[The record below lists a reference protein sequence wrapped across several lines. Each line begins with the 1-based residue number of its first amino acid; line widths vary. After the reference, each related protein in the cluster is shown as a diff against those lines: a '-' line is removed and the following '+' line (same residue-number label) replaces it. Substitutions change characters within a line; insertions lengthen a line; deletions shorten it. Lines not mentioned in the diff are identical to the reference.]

1 MGQKHPQ
8 LFQRMLDILK
18 HVWRCSRIVVDA
30 TGIGEPVT
38 SFSKQAL
45 GNKIVPFK
53 FTQNTKSEAGFDLL
67 AALNSGRLKIYRQ
80 DGSEEY
86 RELMFQLEKARSV
99 YRPNQTLNFFVDPAD
114 GHDDYLM
121 SLALAIQ
128 AAKGYLPRKATG
140 EIRV

>member
-1 MGQKHPQ
+1 MGI
-8 LFQRMLDILK
+8 FR
-18 HVWRCSRIVVDA
+18 
-30 TGIGEPVT
+30 
-38 SFSKQAL
+38 
-45 GNKIVPFK
+45 
-53 FTQNTKSEAGFDLL
+53 FDLL

-86 RELMFQLEKARSV
+86 RELMCQLEKARSV

-121 SLALAIQ
+121 SLALVIQ